1 MSVLSRLKIAHKL
14 PALVIGGV
22 VAVGLG
28 LGVSGVMIGSSVITQ
43 AETEK
48 LETLADGR
56 AHEMKAYLEDI
67 QTDLLLTADNPYT
80 VSALKAFDASWD
92 TLGGDQAKLLQDA
105 YINKNP
111 NELGSKHLLDAAPGG
126 TEYDQVHGQYHG
138 TFREQL
144 NLRGYYDIF
153 LFDDQGDLVY
163 TVFKELD
170 YATNFKT
177 GGGEWA
183 DTDLGNA
190 FRAGIALNKGESYFL
205 DFKPYKPS
213 YDAPASFISTPIF
226 EGNKRIGVLVFQMP
240 IDRIN
245 AIMGAKVGLGETGE
259 TVVVGA
265 DHLMRNDST
274 FSEENDILQTTFEA
288 HEIDAAMNGNSVHG
302 EFSEY
307 RNTSML
313 FAAAPMEF
321 KGTTWAVLAVQEK
334 AEALA
339 SVGVMRMTMLAI
351 GGILLVIIAAVGWF
365 FSRTIT
371 RPMSN
376 ITETMRSLA
385 DDDLDVT
392 VDGLERHDEL
402 GSMARAV
409 EVFREN
415 AVKVAELGVE
425 EAARQ
430 KALAERQEMMEEL
443 QQSFGIVVGAA
454 AAGDFSQR
462 VSEDISDEEMVKLS
476 RSVNSLIDTVDRG
489 IKETGEVL
497 AALANTDLTKR
508 MEGNYDGAF
517 LQLKNDTNRVADRLT
532 DVVGQLRSTS
542 TALKNATSE
551 ILAGAND
558 LSERTTRQAA
568 TIEETSAAM
577 EQLADTVLEN
587 AKEADNAS
595 EIADKVRITAEEG
608 GDVMRQA
615 NEAMER
621 ITESSNKISNII
633 GMIDDIAFQTNLLAL
648 NASVEAARA
657 GEAGK
662 GFAVVAV
669 EVRRLAQ
676 SAATASSDVK
686 VLIEQSV
693 SEVDGGTK
701 LVSQASEN
709 LGTMLEAARAN
720 NELMVS
726 IADKS
731 KSQASSIEQINTAV
745 REMDETT
752 QHNAALVEETNAAIE
767 QTESQAAEL
776 DRIVDVFVTQNG
788 GQRRLPV
795 GANNE
800 VPKELPPENGIK
812 DIQKRATTAAKSYL
826 SQGNAAV
833 AVSAD
838 EEWQQF

>member
-1 MSVLSRLKIAHKL
+1 MSVLSRLKIAQKL
-14 PALVIGGV
+14 PALVIGSV
-22 VAVGLG
+22 VVVGLA
-28 LGVSGVMIGSSVITQ
+28 LGVSSAMIGASVITH
-43 AETEK
+43 AEIEK
-48 LETLADGR
+48 LESIADGR
-56 AHEMKAYLEDI
+56 AQQMKAYLDDI
-67 QTDLLLTADNPYT
+67 QTDLLLTADNPFT
-80 VSALKAFDASWD
+80 LDALKAFDGAWD
-92 TLGGDQAKLLQDA
+92 ALGANPAKTLQDA
-105 YINKNP
+105 YINDNP

-126 TEYDQVHGQYHG
+126 TEYDKTHAKYHEIFRGQLI
-138 TFREQL
+138 Q
-144 NLRGYYDIF
+144 RGYYDIF

-183 DTDLGNA
+183 ATDLGNA
-190 FRAGIALNKGESYFL
+190 FRAGISLNKGEIQFL
-205 DFKPYKPS
+205 DFKPYEPS
-213 YDAPASFISTPIF
+213 YGAPASFISTPIF
-226 EGNKRIGVLVFQMP
+226 DGKKRIGVLVFQMP

-245 AIMGAKVGLGETGE
+245 DIIGVKTGLGATGE
-259 TVVVGA
+259 TVAIGG
-265 DHLMRNDST
+265 DKLMRNDSS
-274 FSEENDILQTTFEA
+274 FSEDNDILATKF
-288 HEIDAAMNGNSVHG
+288 DAAEVDIVQNGNQVTG
-302 EFSEY
+302 EFSKY
-307 RNTSML
+307 RNAEML
-313 FAAAPMEF
+313 YAAAPMEF

-334 AEALA
+334 SEALA
-339 SVGVMRMTMLAI
+339 GVNSMRLTMLAI
-351 GGILLVIIAAVGWF
+351 GSILLFIIGAIGWV

-371 RPMSN
+371 RPMSG

-385 DDDLDVT
+385 ENELDVT
-392 VDGLERHDEL
+392 VDGIDRQDEL

-415 AVKVAELGVE
+415 AVRALGLE

-430 KALAERQEMMEEL
+430 KAIAVRAEMMEKL
-443 QQSFGIVVGAA
+443 QQSFGIVLGAA

-462 VSEDISDEEMVKLS
+462 VSEDIADEEMIKLS

-489 IKETGEVL
+489 IKETGGVL

-508 MEGNYDGAF
+508 MDGEFEGAL

-532 DVVGQLRSTS
+532 DVVGQLRTTS

-568 TIEETSAAM
+568 TIEETSAAI

-587 AKEADNAS
+587 AKEADSAS
-595 EIADKVRITAEEG
+595 ELADKVRSTAEEG
-608 GDVMRQA
+608 GEVMRQA
-615 NEAMER
+615 NEAMGR
-621 ITESSNKISNII
+621 ITDSSNKISNII

-693 SEVDGGTK
+693 TEVGGGTK
-701 LVSQASEN
+701 LVAQAADN

-731 KSQASSIEQINTAV
+731 KSQASAIEQINTAV

-767 QTESQAAEL
+767 QTEGQAAEL
-776 DRIVDVFVTQNG
+776 DRIVDVFVTREG

-795 GANNE
+795 GANNQ
-800 VPKELPPENGIK
+800 VPNELPPENGIK

-826 SQGNAAV
+826 SHGNAEV

-838 EEWQQF
+838 EEWQQL

>member
-14 PALVIGGV
+14 PALVISSV

-28 LGVSGVMIGSSVITQ
+28 LGISGVMIGSSVITKT
-43 AETEK
+43 ETQK

-56 AHEMKAYLEDI
+56 AQEMKAYLEDI
-67 QTDLLLTADNPYT
+67 ETDLVLTANSPFTLD
-80 VSALKAFDASWD
+80 ALKAFDGAWD
-92 TLGGDQAKLLQDA
+92 TLGGNPSKTLQDA
-105 YINKNP
+105 YINDNP

-126 TEYDQVHGQYHG
+126 TQYDKTHAQYHAV
-138 TFREQL
+138 FREQL

-190 FRAGIALNKGESYFL
+190 FRAGLALNKGESYFL

-226 EGNKRIGVLVFQMP
+226 DGKKRVGVLVFQMP

-245 AIMGAKVGLGETGE
+245 AIMGAKTGLGATGE
-259 TVVVGA
+259 TLAVGQ
-265 DHLMRNDST
+265 DQLMRNDST
-274 FSEENDILQTTFEA
+274 FSEDNDILQTKFEA
-288 HEIDAAMNGNSVHG
+288 KEIEAVMNGNTVDG
-302 EFSEY
+302 EFSQY
-307 RNTSML
+307 RDASML

-334 AEALA
+334 SEALA
-339 SVGVMRMTMLAI
+339 SVDTMRLTMLAI
-351 GGILLVIIAAVGWF
+351 GSILLVIVGAIGWV

-371 RPMSN
+371 RPMSG

-385 DDDLDVT
+385 ENELDVT
-392 VDGLERHDEL
+392 VDGIDRSDEL

-415 AVKVAELGVE
+415 AVRVAELGVE

-430 KALAERQEMMEEL
+430 KAIAERAEMMEEL

-462 VSEDISDEEMVKLS
+462 VSEDIADDEMVKLS

-508 MEGNYDGAF
+508 MEGNFEGAF

-532 DVVGQLRSTS
+532 DVVGQLRTTS

-577 EQLADTVLEN
+577 EQLADTVLQN
-587 AKEADNAS
+587 AKEAESAS
-595 EIADKVRITAEEG
+595 DIADKVRTTAEEG
-608 GDVMRQA
+608 GDVMRRA

-621 ITESSNKISNII
+621 ITDSSNKISNII

-693 SEVDGGTK
+693 TEVGGGTK
-701 LVSQASEN
+701 LVAQASEN
-709 LGTMLEAARAN
+709 LGIMLDAARAN

-767 QTESQAAEL
+767 QTESQALEL
-776 DRIVDVFVTQNG
+776 DRIVDVFVTRDG

-800 VPKELPPENGIK
+800 VPKELPPENGIRE
-812 DIQKRATTAAKSYL
+812 IQERAKSAASSYR
-826 SQGNAAV
+826 SQGNAAI
-833 AVSAD
+833 ATEAD
-838 EEWQQF
+838 WKEF

>member
-1 MSVLSRLKIAHKL
+1 MSVLSQLKIAHKL

-28 LGVSGVMIGSSVITQ
+28 LGISGVMIGSSVISQ
-43 AETEK
+43 SETKK

-67 QTDLLLTADNPYT
+67 QTDLVLTADNPYT
-80 VSALKAFDASWD
+80 VSALKAFDAAWD
-92 TLGGDQAKLLQDA
+92 TLVGDQAKLLQDA
-105 YINKNP
+105 YIDKNP

-126 TEYDQVHGQYHG
+126 TEYDKVHGQFHA

-144 NLRGYYDIF
+144 NQRGYYDIF

-190 FRAGIALNKGESYFL
+190 FRAGISLNKGESYFL

-288 HEIDAAMNGNSVHG
+288 HEIDAAINGNAVQG

-307 RNTSML
+307 RNTTML
-313 FAAAPMEF
+313 FAASPMEF
-321 KGTTWAVLAVQEK
+321 KGTTWAVLAVQDK
-334 AEALA
+334 SEALA

-351 GGILLVIIAAVGWF
+351 GGVLLVIMAAIGWF

-376 ITETMRSLA
+376 ITETMRSLSS
-385 DDDLDVT
+385 DDLDVT

-812 DIQKRATTAAKSYL
+812 DIQKRAATAAKSYL
-826 SQGNAAV
+826 SHGNAAV
-833 AVSAD
+833 DVSAD
-838 EEWQQF
+838 DEWQQF

>member
-1 MSVLSRLKIAHKL
+1 MSVMSKLQIAQKL
-14 PALVIGGV
+14 PALVISSV
-22 VAVGLG
+22 VVVGLALG
-28 LGVSGVMIGSSVITQ
+28 LSGVLIGSSVITEI
-43 AETEK
+43 ETTK
-48 LETLADGR
+48 LKTLANGR
-56 AHEMKAYLEDI
+56 ANEMQAYLNDI
-67 QTDLLLTADNPYT
+67 QTDLTLTAANPHT
-80 VSALKAFDASWD
+80 VGALKAFDGAWD
-92 TLGGDQAKLLQDA
+92 SLGGDQSKALQKA
-105 YINKNP
+105 YIDDNP
-111 NELGSKHLLDAAPGG
+111 NELGSKHLLDAGLGG
-126 TEYDQVHGQYHG
+126 TDYDNIHAQYHPY
-138 TFREQL
+138 FREQL

-153 LFDDQGDLVY
+153 LFDAQGDLVY

-177 GGGEWA
+177 GGGQWA

-213 YDAPASFISTPIF
+213 FDAPASFMSTPIF
-226 EGNKRIGVLVFQMP
+226 DGKTRIGVLVYQMP

-245 AIMGAKVGLGETGE
+245 AIMGVKTGLGETGE
-259 TVVVGA
+259 TLVVGA
-265 DHLMRNDST
+265 DSLLRNDSS
-274 FSEENDILQTTFEA
+274 FSDENDILQTSFKADELKA
-288 HEIDAAMNGNSVHG
+288 IENGNAVAG
-302 EFSEY
+302 EFSQY
-307 RNTSML
+307 RNTNML
-313 FAAAPMEF
+313 FAGAPMEF
-321 KGTTWAVLAVQEK
+321 EGTTWAVLAVQEK
-334 AEALA
+334 SEALA
-339 SVGVMRMTMLAI
+339 SINIMRMTMLVI
-351 GGILLVIIAAVGWF
+351 GGILLALVGTVGWF
-365 FSRTIT
+365 FSRSIT
-371 RPMSN
+371 RPMLSLTN
-376 ITETMRSLA
+376 TMGSLA
-385 DDDLDVT
+385 ANDLDVT
-392 VDGLERHDEL
+392 VDGVAREDEL

-409 EVFREN
+409 EVFRES
-415 AVKVAELGVE
+415 AVRVAELGIE

-430 KALAERQEMMEEL
+430 KALAERQEMMDQL
-443 QQSFGIVVGAA
+443 QQSFGVVVGAA

-462 VSEDISDEEMVKLS
+462 VDENIADDEMVKLS
-476 RSVNSLIDTVDRG
+476 RSVNSLVDTVDRG

-497 AALANTDLTKR
+497 ASLANTDLTKR
-508 MEGNYDGAF
+508 MEGNYEGAF

-532 DVVGQLRSTS
+532 DVVGQLRTTS
-542 TALKNATSE
+542 TALKNATGE

-577 EQLADTVLEN
+577 EQLAETVLEN
-587 AKEADNAS
+587 AKEAESAS
-595 EIADKVRITAEEG
+595 DIAVKVRNTAEEG

-615 NEAMER
+615 NEAMQR
-621 ITESSNKISNII
+621 ITDSSNKISNII

-693 SEVDGGTK
+693 TEVGGGTK
-701 LVSQASEN
+701 LVAQASEN

-720 NELMVS
+720 NDLMVS

-731 KSQASSIEQINTAV
+731 KSQASAIEQINTAV

-767 QTESQAAEL
+767 QTEGQAAEL
-776 DRIVDVFVTQNG
+776 DRIVDVFVTRDG

-795 GANNE
+795 GANNQ
-800 VPKELPPENGIK
+800 VPKELPPETGIK
-812 DIQKRATTAAKSYL
+812 AIQAKAQRMASSYR
-826 SQGNAAV
+826 SRGNAAV
-833 AVSAD
+833 DVD
-838 EEWQQF
+838 KEWQQF